1 MKDRVLVIYVKETSF
16 HFIQK
21 MLRRT
26 ISNKLRQHLRVPTLK
41 QIYSRSFSIFEEVE
55 QGKLPDI
62 PIENIRNFSVIAHV
76 DHGKSTLS
84 DCILQM
90 TGNITEKD
98 RKRGQVLDTL
108 KVERERGITV
118 KAQTASMIYED
129 ERTGSKYLFNLI
141 DTPGHI
147 DFSYEGGFNS
157 FELQH
162 SKFNLLLSF
171 M

>member
-1 MKDRVLVIYVKETSF
+1 MIRAL
-16 HFIQK
+16 HFNARKCVNASQ
-21 MLRRT
+21 LTRHRY
-26 ISNKLRQHLRVPTLK
+26 L
-41 QIYSRSFSIFEEVE
+41 SIFDEVQ

-62 PIENIRNFSVIAHV
+62 QIENIRNFSVIAHV

-90 TGNITEKD
+90 TGNISEKD

-129 ERTGSKYLFNLI
+129 ERTNTKYLLNLI

-147 DFSYEGGFNS
+147 DFSYEGMFVSQHVNS
-157 FELQH
+157 VR
-162 SKFNLLLSF
+162 
-171 M
+171 